1 MTKST
6 YFQASNK
13 LHNILKN
20 LKNLTKN
27 HQISKSSHF
36 DWDLT
41 CDMISIASY
50 KDSGETKV
58 YWSVGD
64 YCTSVGPLSAHYYN
78 LESDRA
84 IFAAINL
91 ETGSVKSLDVQA
103 VRRIISN
110 PGNTA
115 MHGGHKAVRRYIAK
129 HGDPGL
135 EKGRPRVDLLSE
147 SRCGREY
154 MRYNSLS
161 LVIEHYNSVSV
172 PKGRLTVV
180 QAGHSEAMDHAGLT
194 GKFVLVIR
202 HGQQSVTI
210 FSPDSDWTN
219 DKFGV
224 CLERGND
231 YYADFEVGI
240 REERCNI
247 DRNKFLF
254 NLNKGRL
261 GKIQTMAELL
271 SPAIFE
277 E

>member
-6 YFQASNK
+6 TYFQTSNK
-13 LHNILKN
+13 LHNILRG
-20 LKNLTKN
+20 LKDLTSK

-36 DWDLT
+36 DWDLM

-50 KDSGETKV
+50 RDSGETKV

-64 YCTSVGPLSAHYYN
+64 YCTSVGPLSSHYYN
-78 LESDRA
+78 LESDKA

-91 ETGSVKSLDVQA
+91 EAGSVKSLDVQA

-115 MHGGHKAVRRYIAK
+115 KHGGHKAVRRYTAK
-129 HGDPGL
+129 HHVAYNLICRDGFTGQ
-135 EKGRPRVDLLSE
+135 
-147 SRCGREY
+147 EY
-154 MRYNSLS
+154 MRYDALN
-161 LVIEHYNSVSV
+161 LVTSHYNSVAV
-172 PKGRLTVV
+172 PKGKLTVV
-180 QAGHSEAMDHAGLT
+180 QAQSSEAMDHAKLI

-202 HGQQSVTI
+202 HGQQGVTI

-240 REERCNI
+240 QEDHCGI

-254 NLNKGRL
+254 DLGKGRL

-277 E
+277 

>member
-1 MTKST
+1 MSKST
-6 YFQASNK
+6 YFQTSNK
-13 LHNILKN
+13 LHSIIRALRDLSIK
-20 LKNLTKN
+20 
-27 HQISKSSHF
+27 HRVSESSHF
-36 DWDLT
+36 DWDLM
-41 CDMISIASY
+41 CDMISIVSY
-50 KDSGETKV
+50 KEAGETKV

-64 YCTSVGPLSAHYYN
+64 YCTSVGPLSSHYYN
-78 LESDRA
+78 LESDKA
-84 IFAAINL
+84 IFAAIDL

-115 MHGGHKAVRRYIAK
+115 VNGGHKAVRRYIAK
-129 HGDPGL
+129 HGDPDQISCKYDDEDRDYL
-135 EKGRPRVDLLSE
+135 DFRALA
-147 SRCGREY
+147 
-154 MRYNSLS
+154 
-161 LVIEHYNSVSV
+161 LVIDRYNSVSV

-180 QAGHSEAMDHAGLT
+180 QAGHSEAMSHARLT

-202 HGQQSVTI
+202 HGQQGVTI

-240 REERCNI
+240 REERSHIN
-247 DRNKFLF
+247 RNKFLF
-254 NLNKGRL
+254 DLGRKQL

-277 E
+277 